1 MNKTSDTRRMP
12 ALLRLTLVT
21 LGIIF
26 SLLVICSWLGFANS
40 AGEYGRAFR
49 RTIST
54 QTGFCLTCKLN
65 DIDPKLPFVK
75 ALQSESID
83 NELVLNATSYGEA
96 NGIQILLQGNQFEY
110 TLYAA
115 GERLVLFK
123 TPATVDG
130 LAQAPALLAAL
141 VDQKISQIGQGPHR
155 ASFSQNNEV
164 VGKQSQWEKGKLV
177 ETNHVIL
184 ARKPKLNELYGI
196 EAALNSSLP
205 SNLAP
210 GSKFGLK
217 FYFLQEQLY
226 KDSKDAAAYYVFK
239 DKDGRAAIYATPGA
253 LDKLWPTEA
262 DAPSWA
268 VKQRT
273 SKDGV
278 FYDTIESLMMHELAH
293 NHQGRMGWDDDDK
306 KKQMAAL
313 TGFVIFREADGST
326 AFFIKVKVSNAATDG
341 QSADT
346 IELYRLEGGVDH
358 SAGKRWLRVNESGE
372 WLTENGLPAP
382 TADAAKVLSNSQVK
396 AAAVVSPASNYF
408 DTPAEV
414 QAEAMKLYRLGGASR
429 RLLLLTAP
437 ALYRLAESED
447 QSEINQRFGAV
458 KVKEERTFIAPTEG
472 KETGESSKETDSQAS
487 QSNQLNQPN
496 QTNQLNNA
504 ASTIAAATKAL
515 ERLEPLYI
523 RSWSGKIVPFSE
535 VVAREI
541 LSQEVLTIK
550 AGE

>member
-1 MNKTSDTRRMP
+1 MNKTSDSRRMP
-12 ALLRLTLVT
+12 ALLRLTLVSF
-21 LGIIF
+21 GIIF
-26 SLLVICSWLGFANS
+26 SLLVICSWLGFANG

-75 ALQSESID
+75 ALQSDSID
-83 NELVLNATSYGEA
+83 NELVINATTYGEA

-123 TPATVDG
+123 TAATVEG
-130 LAQAPALLAAL
+130 LAQAQQLLTSL
-141 VDQKISQIGQGPHR
+141 VDQKISQLGQEPHR

-177 ETNHVIL
+177 ENNHVIL

-196 EAALNSSLP
+196 EAALTSSLP

-210 GSKFGLK
+210 DSKFGIK

-239 DKDGRAAIYATPGA
+239 DKDGRAAIYATPGS

-293 NHQGRMGWDDDDK
+293 NHQGRMGWDDSDK
-306 KKQMAAL
+306 KQQMATL
-313 TGFVIFREADGST
+313 TGFAMLSEADGRT
-326 AFFIKVKVSNAATDG
+326 AFFIKVKVNNTSIDG

-346 IELYRLEGGVDH
+346 IELYRLEDGVDH
-358 SAGKRWLRVNESGE
+358 SAGKRWLRVSESGQ

-382 TADAAKVLSNSQVK
+382 TADAAKVLSNSQVR
-396 AAAVVSPASNYF
+396 AAAVVPPASNYF

-414 QAEAMKLYRLGGASR
+414 EAEAMKLYRLGGSSR
-429 RLLLLTAP
+429 RLLLQTAP
-437 ALYRLAESED
+437 SLYRLVESED
-447 QSEINQRFGAV
+447 QIEINQRFGAV

-472 KETGESSKETDSQAS
+472 KETGESSKETDSQTS
-487 QSNQLNQPN
+487 
-496 QTNQLNNA
+496 QTNQTNNA

-523 RSWSGKIVPFSE
+523 RSWSGKIVPYSN
-535 VVAREI
+535 VAAREI
-541 LSQEVLTIK
+541 LSQEVLSIK